1 MIKKNNKGFT
11 LLELLISIF
20 ILTTVI
26 FIGYRVINKSTID
39 IKNQSNINKGQL
51 TMNDM
56 NEYLTKDL
64 EQASSIALFLNNEKI
79 ADTLVEENG
88 DSEEKQNI
96 LSDKIRDLENELNK
110 LSIGNKFDYS
120 YAIRFK
126 NDENNAYSRKYK
138 VEITK
143 SNYDYKYSIL
153 REENNGIKISFI
165 NNSVLKEKELPFLIE
180 GDSPYKVTLGYTSK
194 DNSFTKHEFTITY
207 RLNNIITTNTT
218 NPPENEVVPPQ
229 VDDLNGDLIFELT
242 KNTSSQGNT
251 GQYDW
256 NAAVK
261 YNMLG
266 NTSSKEN
273 TQSSLSE
280 FKRGHFN
287 IFLNNSS
294 DKGEIKS
301 HIMGNSVEFSDE
313 RLKNII
319 GMKIKLEGN
328 IEITEFKIENFNNA
342 QNINLTDTEI
352 IYEFKEF
359 SKAQRNIQGYI
370 NILPNEEIGD
380 TSRIIIDFIYEE

>member
-1 MIKKNNKGFT
+1 
-11 LLELLISIF
+11 
-20 ILTTVI
+20 
-26 FIGYRVINKSTID
+26 
-39 IKNQSNINKGQL
+39 
-51 TMNDM
+51 
-56 NEYLTKDL
+56 
-64 EQASSIALFLNNEKI
+64 
-79 ADTLVEENG
+79 
-88 DSEEKQNI
+88 
-96 LSDKIRDLENELNK
+96 
-110 LSIGNKFDYS
+110 
-120 YAIRFK
+120 
-126 NDENNAYSRKYK
+126 
-138 VEITK
+138 
-143 SNYDYKYSIL
+143 
-153 REENNGIKISFI
+153 
-165 NNSVLKEKELPFLIE
+165 
-180 GDSPYKVTLGYTSK
+180 
-194 DNSFTKHEFTITY
+194 
-207 RLNNIITTNTT
+207 
-218 NPPENEVVPPQ
+218 
-229 VDDLNGDLIFELT
+229 
-242 KNTSSQGNT
+242 
-251 GQYDW
+251 
-256 NAAVK
+256 
-261 YNMLG
+261 MLG